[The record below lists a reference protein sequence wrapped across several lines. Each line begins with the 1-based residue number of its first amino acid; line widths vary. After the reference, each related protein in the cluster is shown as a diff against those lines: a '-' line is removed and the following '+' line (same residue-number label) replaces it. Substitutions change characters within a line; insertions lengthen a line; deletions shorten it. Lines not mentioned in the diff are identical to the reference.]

1 MAIFA
6 PDEPPPELERK
17 GSEPSLAFLD
27 DFRLRLE
34 TAQRQLLQCLDE
46 EIGKARQTR
55 ESADRLD
62 ELCSSMTSVKFDSHV
77 NIVGEHRVSHCRSL
91 GAHDMKT
98 QQQQQQSLYFSE
110 DDNMVDIVPQR
121 RENRSRTAQSN
132 RSSGNGQHLLPSLQP
147 KRKRRKSWL
156 TKRSNI
162 QIKENRKTAKS
173 VESHKPNV
181 LSMKVPQSS
190 DNEGDG
196 DADAKQ
202 EKMAQGLFGKMRRA
216 SIDSPMHPGVISPNL
231 AVHHSHR
238 ADNCCYSVSRHPWF
252 ERLTML
258 IIMLNAAE
266 LALSAELNTK
276 EDQGESHAVF
286 IISENIF
293 CAYFLAEII
302 IRFFSYAKW
311 LYALQDIWFA
321 YDLALLLMMVTETWI
336 LPLVFLIISP
346 TNNILQ
352 NAGVLRVTRVLRVLR
367 TARMVRLVRTMP
379 ELMILIKGMM
389 VACRSVF
396 FTLLLL
402 FIITFVFSIA
412 FVEFCRGTPLEDM
425 YFDSLAQSVATLTL
439 CLLRPVSLLVRLVV
453 SVFLLCESA
462 SVGMRKLRTL
472 ECIFTDQQHFVRRLT
487 EQSVLHGLLVMLFI
501 LLGSMTVMNMLLGIL
516 VEAVKA
522 VSAIEQEQL
531 VADFAKRVLWELIDK
546 DDHDEEDDDRMIS
559 EEEFTHLLCK
569 PKAVKALSRIGVD
582 ASAALA
588 NAKLLFEDG
597 ESITFHEFMHAM
609 LTLRLSNTTTVKDII
624 ELRKYVAEEFSEMQ
638 TLINELCSFIA
649 DTWDDSRRPSPSSSL
664 VVQRLN

>member
-1 MAIFA
+1 
-6 PDEPPPELERK
+6 
-17 GSEPSLAFLD
+17 
-27 DFRLRLE
+27 
-34 TAQRQLLQCLDE
+34 
-46 EIGKARQTR
+46 
-55 ESADRLD
+55 
-62 ELCSSMTSVKFDSHV
+62 
-77 NIVGEHRVSHCRSL
+77 
-91 GAHDMKT
+91 
-98 QQQQQQSLYFSE
+98 
-110 DDNMVDIVPQR
+110 
-121 RENRSRTAQSN
+121 
-132 RSSGNGQHLLPSLQP
+132 
-147 KRKRRKSWL
+147 
-156 TKRSNI
+156 
-162 QIKENRKTAKS
+162 
-173 VESHKPNV
+173 
-181 LSMKVPQSS
+181 
-190 DNEGDG
+190 
-196 DADAKQ
+196 
-202 EKMAQGLFGKMRRA
+202 
-216 SIDSPMHPGVISPNL
+216 
-231 AVHHSHR
+231 
-238 ADNCCYSVSRHPWF
+238 
-252 ERLTML
+252 
-258 IIMLNAAE
+258 
-266 LALSAELNTK
+266 
-276 EDQGESHAVF
+276 
-286 IISENIF
+286 
-293 CAYFLAEII
+293 
-302 IRFFSYAKW
+302 
-311 LYALQDIWFA
+311 
-321 YDLALLLMMVTETWI
+321 MMVTETWI

-439 CLLRPVSLLVRLVV
+439 CLLRPVSLLVRIVV
-453 SVFLLCESA
+453 CVFLLCESA

-472 ECIFTDQQHFVRRLT
+472 ECIFTDQQHFVRKLT